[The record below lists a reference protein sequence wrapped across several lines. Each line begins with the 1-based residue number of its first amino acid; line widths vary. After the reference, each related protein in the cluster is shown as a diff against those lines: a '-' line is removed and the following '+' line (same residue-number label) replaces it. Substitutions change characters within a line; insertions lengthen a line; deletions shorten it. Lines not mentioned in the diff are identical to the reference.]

1 MIKCMFLNTQQL
13 QNVNKRCKRTFTVIN
28 VIEGPEI
35 KGLQVTVGS
44 DVPLWTKNFL
54 SKKQEAI
61 VQNYWECQ

>member
-1 MIKCMFLNTQQL
+1 MLLNTQQL

-28 VIEGPEI
+28 VIDRPEI

-44 DVPLWTKNFL
+44 DVPLWTKNFI
-54 SKKQEAI
+54 SKTKKEAI